1 MDKKAEGR
9 VSLDHS
15 QASSFQLDCNGSH
28 QRAWAEVV
36 SDDSLHW
43 KEIIS
48 SHLSR
53 TVRSRRLG
61 VRKSR
66 NKVKIGTTMG
76 FPSGSAVT
84 NLPADSGEPDSTPG
98 LGRSHAEGNGK
109 TLQHSCLGNPMD
121 RGAWWATVH
130 GVAVS

>member
-1 MDKKAEGR
+1 M
-9 VSLDHS
+9 
-15 QASSFQLDCNGSH
+15 
-28 QRAWAEVV
+28 
-36 SDDSLHW
+36 
-43 KEIIS
+43 
-48 SHLSR
+48 
-53 TVRSRRLG
+53 RSRRLG

-76 FPSGSAVT
+76 FPCGSEVT

-98 LGRSHAEGNGK
+98 LGRSPGEGNGK
-109 TLQHSCLGNPMD
+109 TLQHFCLGNPMD